1 MQNRAQVVYHM
12 HQCKLHFILLDLRR
26 HAGGHQRAAL
36 KPSRRSAVS
45 GGRKLRFKSRF
56 RPDPAVA
63 VCCRCGRIFSAAH
76 KAALEPGAKAGPAA
90 ERGPTPGCVISRS
103 NTRPAAWPA
112 MPPPSPTDSTPNAYV
127 FDSLFRSCHGRL
139 HDGPRTPSMAF
150 GGCARAERR
159 RWTGPAGSGA
169 YG

>member
-26 HAGGHQRAAL
+26 HGGGHQRAAL

-56 RPDPAVA
+56 RPDAAVPFG
-63 VCCRCGRIFSAAH
+63 CRARRIFCAASSCR
-76 KAALEPGAKAGPAA
+76 LEPCAEAGPASD
-90 ERGPTPGCVISRS
+90 RGPIPGCANARS
-103 NTRPAAWPA
+103 NTRPPARPA
-112 MPPPSPTDSTPNAYV
+112 MPPPSPTDSTPNAHV